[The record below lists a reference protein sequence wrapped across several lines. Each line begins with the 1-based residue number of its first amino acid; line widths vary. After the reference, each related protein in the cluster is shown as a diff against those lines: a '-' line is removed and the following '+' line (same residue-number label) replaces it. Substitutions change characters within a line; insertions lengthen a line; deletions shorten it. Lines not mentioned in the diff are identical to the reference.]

1 MAGNIQN
8 RYFLVTHT
16 LVHIYTYNYTKGWN
30 QLLNPSCCA
39 YAHRYRSGF
48 NLHSHMYILWLCVS
62 FYCTF
67 WLYCTMHDSS
77 SKLWLLRRILKE
89 LGQHGMFY
97 SMLYT
102 SCELLW
108 SPVHFT
114 HDHASFSPVRRTVY
128 CIVSNHLCLCLT
140 FNSSLHYHKPFYASP
155 PWIDV
160 CLKLIPGVLQEFV

>member
-77 SKLWLLRRILKE
+77 SKLWLLRRIFERAWSTWNVL
-89 LGQHGMFY
+89 LHA
-97 SMLYT
+97 LYQLWASLVSST
-102 SCELLW
+102 LHPWPCKLLSCQKNSLL
-108 SPVHFT
+108 HCFLT
-114 HDHASFSPVRRTVY
+114 IY
-128 CIVSNHLCLCLT
+128 VSVSLSIHLST
-140 FNSSLHYHKPFYASP
+140 TINPF
-155 PWIDV
+155 IR
-160 CLKLIPGVLQEFV
+160 VLLE